1 MWLEAGFA
9 AGGLLREAENKL
21 PRFAG
26 PALLSGEC
34 QGSWIEMP
42 TPQRGSWIEMPTP
55 QRGSWNK
62 KERPKTTSKTS

>member
-42 TPQRGSWIEMPTP
+42 TPQRGSW
-55 QRGSWNK
+55 NK